1 MATYRI
7 IFSDT
12 PNPTTMFIEAQTI
25 KQEGP
30 SYIFLDANNNVVSV
44 FPLKMCRASFRKP
57 KANKISLCPATAARF
72 PRPP

>member
-30 SYIFLDANNNVVSV
+30 SCIFLDANNNVVSV
-44 FPLKMCRASFRKP
+44 FPIEDVSSIVPEAKSEQD
-57 KANKISLCPATAARF
+57 
-72 PRPP
+72 